1 MNPTMMLTLLVSAWA
16 AFAWS
21 ANRRWQLLKVGRSE
35 NRLDDIGRRLK
46 MLYEYA
52 LVQKKMNYYPL
63 AGLAH
68 KLIFLG
74 FSVLLLRSLILWGRG
89 FDPGFNFGIFG
100 ENPVQLPLVGA
111 VPLGLIYEFMKD
123 LFASLVLLGTAVFLY
138 YRLIKPQK
146 RMSLHPEGLLILGII
161 SCMMIA
167 DMLYDGASMVLH
179 HGFRSFGCDNPA
191 SDLTEACGQARTVL
205 AHFAQPLSSGE
216 EVHYAFWPSPA
227 GSFFAVLL
235 KGAGLKELVFL
246 AHAGFWTHSALVLI
260 FLNILPHSKH
270 FHIITSL
277 PNAFTADIT
286 PRGRLRPM
294 AETGEKLMEVV
305 GAASEKTDPLEE
317 PVGIARIEHFT
328 WKAILDF
335 YTCTE
340 CGRCS
345 DHCPAHRTGKVLS
358 PKHLTLDL
366 RDHLYGREVE
376 FLYRPGGPEGAKP
389 EAHGHAD
396 HGAGHG
402 ANGHA
407 TNGHAHGTAHDH
419 GHGGGN
425 GHGGGHGHAAGHG
438 NDAHGHSGH
447 DHDDGHGHHEPV
459 YPENPNPL
467 PEVATAPI
475 DLVPNIIHP
484 DVLWACTTCRACE
497 EQCPVMISYVDKIT
511 DMRRNLVLIKG
522 EFPAELQKPFQGME
536 VNGNPWNLARV
547 DRAGWADGLSIP
559 LMSEHPKAP
568 VLFWVGCAASYDDRA
583 KKIARAT
590 AKLMKA
596 AGVEFAIL
604 GQEET
609 CTGDP
614 ARRAGNEYLFMALAE
629 QNVATLNGYKEQG
642 GARTIVTS
650 CPHCFNTLLNE
661 YPDLGGKYEVVH
673 HSDFL
678 LGLVI
683 EKKLNPRKKVESKV
697 VFHDS
702 CYLGRYNDVYDP
714 PREILRRIP
723 GVTVVEASMSRSTGL
738 CCGAGGAQMWMEEQ
752 NKDRMNVRRTLQ
764 LVETEAKVIASGCPF
779 CMTMLTDGLKSQ
791 SLEEEIRQLDVAE
804 MLEESCALDLP
815 LGVRA
820 AMPQDP
826 PRAAPSAAQVSET

>member
-35 NRLDDIGRRLK
+35 NRLDHIGTRLK
-46 MLYEYA
+46 VLFEYA
-52 LVQKKMNYYPL
+52 IVQKKMSYYPL

-68 KLIFLG
+68 MLIFIG
-74 FSVLLLRSLILWGRG
+74 FTVLLLRSLILWGRG
-89 FDPGFNFGIFG
+89 FDPAFNFGIFG
-100 ENPVQLPLVGA
+100 DAPVSLPLVGPVA
-111 VPLGLIYEFMKD
+111 VGKMYELLKD
-123 LFASLVLLGTAVFLY
+123 VSATLVLLGTAVFLY
-138 YRLIKPQK
+138 YRLVRHEK
-146 RMSLHPEGLLILGII
+146 RMSLHPEGLVILGII

-167 DMLYDGASMVLH
+167 DMVYDGASLALRD
-179 HGFRSFGCDNPA
+179 GFASYRCGTAAGDMADVCDK
-191 SDLTEACGQARTVL
+191 ARIVL
-205 AHFAQPLSSGE
+205 AHFPQPTAAGE
-216 EVHYAFWPSPA
+216 GAGFSMWSPA
-227 GSFFAVLL
+227 GSFFGLL
-235 KGAGLKELVFL
+235 FSGMGPRELIFL
-246 AHAGFWTHSALVLI
+246 AHAGFWTHSTLVLI
-260 FLNILPHSKH
+260 FLNLLPHSKH

-294 AETGEKLMEVV
+294 AASSEKLMEVV
-305 GAASEKTDPLEE
+305 GAAAEKADPLED
-317 PVGIARIEHFT
+317 PVGAGRIEHFT

-376 FLYRPGGPEGAKP
+376 FLYRPGGPEAKKDDAHA
-389 EAHGHAD
+389 AHGAGAHANGHGSSDHINGHAATHEHGDHD
-396 HGAGHG
+396 HGA
-402 ANGHA
+402 
-407 TNGHAHGTAHDH
+407 
-419 GHGGGN
+419 
-425 GHGGGHGHAAGHG
+425 
-438 NDAHGHSGH
+438 H
-447 DHDDGHGHHEPV
+447 DHDGHHEPV
-459 YPENPNPL
+459 YADNPNPL
-467 PEVATAPI
+467 PDVTSVPI
-475 DLVPNIIHP
+475 DLVSTVIHP
-484 DVLWACTTCRACE
+484 DVLWACTSCRACE

-547 DRAGWADGLSIP
+547 DRGGWADGLGIP

-583 KKIARAT
+583 KRIARST

-614 ARRAGNEYLFMALAE
+614 ARRAGNEYLFMMLAE

-642 GARTIVTS
+642 GVRTIVTT

-683 EKKLNPRKKVESKV
+683 EKKLTPRKKVESKV

-702 CYLGRYNDVYDP
+702 CYLGRYNDVYEP
-714 PREILRRIP
+714 PREILKRIP
-723 GVTVVEASMSRSTGL
+723 GVTLVEASMNRTTGL

-764 LVETEAKVIASGCPF
+764 LVDTEAKVIASGCPF

-791 SLEEEIRQLDVAE
+791 SLETEIRQLDVAE
-804 MLEESCALDLP
+804 MLEESCALDQP
-815 LGVRA
+815 TGVRA

-826 PRAAPSAAQVSET
+826 PRAAPSAAQVTDA

>member
-35 NRLDDIGRRLK
+35 NRLDHIGKRLK
-46 MLYEYA
+46 VLYEYA
-52 LVQKKMNYYPL
+52 IVQKKMNYYPL
-63 AGLAH
+63 AGIAH

-74 FSVLLLRSLILWGRG
+74 FVVLLLRSLMLWGRG
-89 FDPGFNFGIFG
+89 FDPAFNFGIFG
-100 ENPVQLPLVGA
+100 ESPVRLPLLGE
-111 VPLGLIYEFMKD
+111 VPLGYIYEFLKD
-123 LFASLVLLGTAVFLY
+123 VSASLVLFGVAVFLY
-138 YRLIKPQK
+138 YRLVRHEK
-146 RMSLHPEGLLILGII
+146 RMSLHPEGLVILAII
-161 SCMMIA
+161 ATMMLA
-167 DMLYDGASMVLH
+167 DMVYDGASLALRQSFAS
-179 HGFRSFGCDNPA
+179 FRCGAAVGDMADVCDK
-191 SDLTEACGQARTVL
+191 ARVVL
-205 AHFAQPLSSGE
+205 AHFPQPISAGE
-216 EVHYAFWPSPA
+216 AAGYAIWPSPA
-227 GSFFAVLL
+227 GAFFGLL
-235 KGAGLKELVFL
+235 FSGMGPRELIFL
-246 AHAGFWTHSALVLI
+246 AHTGFWTHSALVLV
-260 FLNILPHSKH
+260 FLNLLPHSKH

-286 PRGRLRPM
+286 PRGRLRPI
-294 AETGEKLMEVV
+294 AASSEKLMEIV
-305 GAASEKTDPLEE
+305 GAAAEKADPLED
-317 PVGIARIEHFT
+317 PVGTGRIEHFT

-376 FLYRPGGPEGAKP
+376 FLYRPGGPEAKKVDSVAAHVGG
-389 EAHGHAD
+389 AHGD
-396 HGAGHG
+396 GALGP
-402 ANGHA
+402 NGHA
-407 TNGHAHGTAHDH
+407 AQTNGHPHTHD
-419 GHGGGN
+419 
-425 GHGGGHGHAAGHG
+425 
-438 NDAHGHSGH
+438 GH
-447 DHDDGHGHHEPV
+447 DHDGHDHDGHDHDHGDDDAGHHEPV
-459 YPENPNPL
+459 YADNPNPL
-467 PEVATAPI
+467 PDVTSVPI
-475 DLVPNIIHP
+475 DLVPSVIHP
-484 DVLWACTTCRACE
+484 DVLWACTSCRACE

-547 DRAGWADGLSIP
+547 DRAGWADGLGIP

-583 KKIARAT
+583 KRIARAT
-590 AKLMKA
+590 ARLMKA
-596 AGVEFAIL
+596 GGVEFAIL

-614 ARRAGNEYLFMALAE
+614 ARRAGNEYLFMMLAE

-642 GARTIVTS
+642 GVRTIVTT

-683 EKKLNPRKKVESKV
+683 EKKLQPRKKVEAKV

-702 CYLGRYNDVYDP
+702 CYLGRYNDVYEP
-714 PREILRRIP
+714 PREILKRIP
-723 GVTVVEASMSRSTGL
+723 GVTLVEASMSRTTGL

-764 LVETEAKVIASGCPF
+764 LVDTEAKIIASGCPF

-791 SLEEEIRQLDVAE
+791 SLETEIRQLDVAE
-804 MLEESCALDLP
+804 MLEESCALDQP
-815 LGVRA
+815 TGVRA

-826 PRAAPSAAQVSET
+826 PRAAPSAAQVSDA